1 MAGAEVVEKGLS
13 HNASY
18 DRRSGVP
25 SRKIDFLS
33 YVRYC
38 LHVTSRR
45 FPRNGDQLLA
55 MLAAL
60 ANPHRLRIIAA
71 LASGGR
77 NYVSQLARELGIS
90 RPLLHLHLQKLE
102 DAGLVASQLELSH
115 DGKALNYFEVRS
127 FDVELTPATLA
138 ALVKS
143 LTSKLE
149 P

>member
-1 MAGAEVVEKGLS
+1 M
-13 HNASY
+13 
-18 DRRSGVP
+18 
-25 SRKIDFLS
+25 IDFLS
-33 YVRYC
+33 CVIYFFHMKARSFS
-38 LHVTSRR
+38 LK
-45 FPRNGDQLLA
+45 GDQLLA

-102 DAGLVASQLELSH
+102 DAGLVTSQLELSE
-115 DGKALNYFEVRS
+115 DGKALNYFEVRR
-127 FDVELTPATLA
+127 FDFELTPAAIAEA
-138 ALVKS
+138 AKS
-143 LTSKLE
+143 LTVKFE